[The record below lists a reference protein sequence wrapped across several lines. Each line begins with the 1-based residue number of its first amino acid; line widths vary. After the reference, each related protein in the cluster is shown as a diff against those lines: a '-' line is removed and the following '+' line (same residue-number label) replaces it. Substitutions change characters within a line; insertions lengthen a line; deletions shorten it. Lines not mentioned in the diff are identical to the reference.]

1 MNSSYRK
8 NTYFSFLFSF
18 IFLLA
23 ACNNKKSSNTAE
35 NLEKAENN
43 LTDKMIKNDTDKL
56 SGKEN
61 DMQKN
66 LEVLQKMQPL
76 SLDELKKNLPEEL
89 NGIKKTN
96 YSASVVNGTGYVS
109 AKYKMD
115 DDSSIEVGIWD
126 CAGKMGAGIY
136 SAKFMTFYNF
146 EQEDDNG
153 YTKRTIFEGH
163 KAVERFEKNIN
174 EYTVTYFAGDRYL
187 VILKGENT
195 SIDQLKSASR
205 SINLK

>member
-1 MNSSYRK
+1 MILVIVKTLISNQHNFSVNYII
-8 NTYFSFLFSF
+8 SFLFTG
-18 IFLLA
+18 ILLA
-23 ACNNKKSSNTAE
+23 ACNNKKSNSAE
-35 NLEKAENN
+35 TLEKAGNN
-43 LTDKMIKNDTDKL
+43 LTDKTIKNDTDKL

-136 SAKFMTFYNF
+136 SAK
-146 EQEDDNG
+146 
-153 YTKRTIFEGH
+153 
-163 KAVERFEKNIN
+163 
-174 EYTVTYFAGDRYL
+174 
-187 VILKGENT
+187 
-195 SIDQLKSASR
+195 
-205 SINLK
+205 